1 MSLSHWNAYL
11 EMAKKK
17 KSKFCIIYIYHNF
30 KNWLVEQRKGKPPVK
45 GPGKKLWKKKTST
58 WKSCFYLHSLAQF
71 VSPVNTQRRP
81 QPFTFPTSPPWTSSS
96 MIPSPATGLL
106 LAFSQLSLQ
115 LSDNTMS
122 PACIPNLC
130 LVQLQLQASWGVAG
144 RVFHTLCMSYLLP
157 HLFLI
162 LQLPEP

>member
-1 MSLSHWNAYL
+1 M
-11 EMAKKK
+11 
-17 KSKFCIIYIYHNF
+17 
-30 KNWLVEQRKGKPPVK
+30 EQRKGKPPVK

-144 RVFHTLCMSYLLP
+144 SFTLFVCPTSCPIYSSSSSSQNPKNVPPLIKTC
-157 HLFLI
+157 FLI
-162 LQLPEP
+162 LQTNNAQ